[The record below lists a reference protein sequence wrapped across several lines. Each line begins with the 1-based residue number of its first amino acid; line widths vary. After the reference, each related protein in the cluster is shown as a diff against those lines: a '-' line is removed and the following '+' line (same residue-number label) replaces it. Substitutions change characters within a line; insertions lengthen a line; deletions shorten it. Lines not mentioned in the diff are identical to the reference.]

1 MNAYEIEHIEKQ
13 IRADIRL
20 RLAYADW
27 ADIERRARRERAQAV
42 GKAIA
47 GFFAAALAKLTSF
60 SRQVRS
66 TAADCTDARLRHDH

>member
-13 IRADIRL
+13 MRSEIRL
-20 RLAYADW
+20 PLTYPDW
-27 ADIERRARRERAQAV
+27 AGIERRARRERAQAV
-42 GKAIA
+42 GKAIT
-47 GFFAAALAKLTSF
+47 GFFAAVLAKVTGF